1 MKIGIDISLTI
12 GEKAG
17 VGYYT
22 ANLIDAL
29 AKIDKTNQY
38 LLYPFFY
45 HIYHPDFKTAV
56 APSQKNFHLHH
67 EKIPK
72 KIIDR
77 LWHSPIPKKW
87 ILGNVDVLHSTT
99 FCAPQDHYGKLIVT
113 IYDISFLTLPECH
126 TEANRRHCLKGTL
139 DAVRYADCII
149 AISNHGKQ
157 ELVKFF
163 DVDPD
168 KIIVT
173 HLAAKDI
180 FAPCGIEEQNRV
192 LEKYGIT
199 RDFIFT
205 VGSFEPRK
213 NIGTLVRAYVN
224 LPENIKT
231 QHPLVIAGGKGWLNV
246 EIDALI
252 ESQASAQI
260 QRIGY
265 VDEQDLPALYSAAAA
280 FVYPSL
286 YEGFGLPILEAMSCG
301 APVITSNT
309 SSMPE
314 ISGDAAL
321 LFDPANVQQLTT
333 LLLEMMENEKIR
345 KELSRKGIE
354 RAGQFSWEKTARA
367 TLKMYED
374 LYSK

>member
-1 MKIGIDISLTI
+1 MKIGIDISLTV
-12 GEKAG
+12 GEKVG

-22 ANLIDAL
+22 ANLVDAL

-45 HIYHPDFKTAV
+45 HIYHPNFKDAV
-56 APSQKNFHLHH
+56 APHQKNFHLRY

-72 KIIDR
+72 RIIDG
-77 LWHSPIPKKW
+77 LWHSPIPRKW
-87 ILGNVDVLHSTT
+87 ILGNVDILHSTT
-99 FCAPQDHYGKLIVT
+99 FCAPKDHYGKLVIT

-126 TEANRRHCLKGTL
+126 TEANRKHCLEGTL
-139 DAVRYADCII
+139 GAVKSADCII

-157 ELVKFF
+157 ELVKYFE
-163 DVDPD
+163 VEPD

-180 FAPCGIEEQNRV
+180 FAPRGTAEQNRV
-192 LEKYGIT
+192 LEKYGIP
-199 RDFIFT
+199 RNFIFT
-205 VGSFEPRK
+205 VGSYEPRK
-213 NIGTLVRAYVN
+213 NIGTLIRAYVN
-224 LPENIKT
+224 LPENVKKRC
-231 QHPLVIAGGKGWLNV
+231 PLVVAGGKGWLNSD
-246 EIDALI
+246 IDALI
-252 ESQASAQI
+252 ESQASDQI
-260 QRIGY
+260 RRIGY

-321 LFDPANVQQLTT
+321 LFNPTDVGQLTT
-333 LLLEMMENEKIR
+333 LLLEVIGNDSLR
-345 KELSRKGIE
+345 KELSRKGID
-354 RAGQFSWEKTARA
+354 RAREFRWEKTARA
-367 TLKMYED
+367 TLKIYED